1 MIGMKMAKNLQYF
14 FLIWIKPQAIQNQI
28 HLLKTGEK
36 EVKIQ
41 SQILLKLYQCY
52 EELLSKYVLI
62 LMTLLLRV

>member
-52 EELLSKYVLI
+52 EELLS
-62 LMTLLLRV
+62 